1 MPRPSAPSMPT
12 ERQVDE
18 AHKWVTARYP
28 SARISCIGPEGA
40 KFEYPDQADAGSEW
54 QGRPFAADQS

>member
-12 ERQVDE
+12 ERQVAD
-18 AHKWVTARYP
+18 AHKAVTALHP
-28 SARISCIGPEGA
+28 NARIKSVGPDGVQ
-40 KFEYPDQADAGSEW
+40 FDYPDQADAGSEW